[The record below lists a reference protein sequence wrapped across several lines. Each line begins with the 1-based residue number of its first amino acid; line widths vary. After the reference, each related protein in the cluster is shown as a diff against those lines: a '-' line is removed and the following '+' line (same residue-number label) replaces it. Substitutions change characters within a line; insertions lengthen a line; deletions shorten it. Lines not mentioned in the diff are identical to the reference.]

1 MQKSFKIKFKIK
13 IKLKSLKQNKRK
25 TNRKTKSSKTLLYES
40 STGLKTGEIS
50 KRNLKSIQK
59 KNSKTLHSKVNHR
72 LNDFQANKVN
82 LEMNIRININCK

>member
-25 TNRKTKSSKTLLYES
+25 TNRKTKSSKTLFYES

-59 KNSKTLHSKVNHR
+59 KILKLCIAR
-72 LNDFQANKVN
+72 
-82 LEMNIRININCK
+82 